1 MVQRFVLIHEKG
13 IKEWTCTANFS
24 SFWVVIAMCRSPYYS
39 AYKKLNPSIKGA
51 SIHDLV
57 VMSALVNPEYFKY
70 LYREVEIN
78 VKTFFKDFI
87 DIMVGRGTN

>member
-1 MVQRFVLIHEKG
+1 MHSKFFILLGSDSDV
-13 IKEWTCTANFS
+13 
-24 SFWVVIAMCRSPYYS
+24 SFPYYS

-78 VKTFFKDFI
+78 VKTFF
-87 DIMVGRGTN
+87 